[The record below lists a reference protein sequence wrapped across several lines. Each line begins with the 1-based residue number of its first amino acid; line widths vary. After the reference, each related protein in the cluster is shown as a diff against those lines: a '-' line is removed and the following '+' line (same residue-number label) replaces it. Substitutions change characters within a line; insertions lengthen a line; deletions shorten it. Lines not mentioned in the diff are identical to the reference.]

1 MAFLFDI
8 YIYRERDEYKLK
20 KKIIA
25 LSALAL
31 TQSVGT
37 VMLVQNSIVQ
47 TYAREKNKDVTSQE
61 FLDYIN
67 QLKEQNP
74 DFKFS
79 QGETKVFESEE
90 QALASLVEQKQAI
103 DTSIGNYKQAVKDR
117 ERAYEEAKASV
128 KAQNEQI
135 KQDNAQAEQDYQN
148 KLSAYNAK
156 KAQNEAWLN
165 ANPVITTLD
174 NGIELRG
181 KYDESKRNSIN
192 YFDDIAINVSE
203 ELLHANRYETTS
215 KPIKMSSNSTVEVV
229 SASSSLIDNTNG
241 YIGGMTLDQYPVKM
255 VKSWRIKAGTPAGKL
270 LNMNLRNIG
279 ETDSGKTISAHVK
292 FILDY
297 ATNDTPV
304 TNAEGSINVVKDGLL
319 HMYWMPKSDNSAD
332 KQGGHYEIQF
342 YDDETG
348 QPIKLANTILSIDLD
363 GETEKSTVSSESAK
377 GIIPTLPSDVGTANE
392 TGTKYPTI
400 ESNTGSSVTYK
411 GKTDFGIDDTKT
423 TPYGEGLTLFAGNTL
438 NVSFETNDSRWG
450 GYSVINIPKLGQ
462 VDLTLPE
469 EPTHPTPT
477 PLVDEPKLPPAIT
490 PPQVGDIVNTITYNR
505 VAIKQVNTRWID
517 ISGKELK
524 TPVTDTTTKSAG
536 DIDKYA
542 FVESR
547 TDDDGNVTHVFRQYT
562 TKWVDESGK
571 ELKDMVTDKD
581 TKEHGTI
588 QDYAYVNSETDT
600 NGNVTHIF
608 RQYTTKWVDEN
619 NKELKTPVTSDS
631 VKEHGDIP
639 NYTYVTTNTNE
650 KGNVT
655 HVFRQYTT
663 EWIDED
669 GNPLKDIVKG
679 ASSMPRGDEI
689 KDYKFVESKTDERG
703 NVKHIFKQFTTR
715 WVNTEL
721 EDLDDVVKT
730 SEFKD
735 AKTFENY
742 QFVET
747 REVGNTRTHIY
758 RRYNTFWVEE
768 KTNKEL
774 KREDKLVKEHGD
786 INSYTYVRTETKE
799 NGDLVHIFKK
809 AEQKKNDVPTGV
821 KSNVVLTGITL
832 ILSAFGI
839 TILNKKRREA

>member
-1 MAFLFDI
+1 MK
-8 YIYRERDEYKLK
+8 RNKLSK
-20 KKIIA
+20 SVL
-25 LSALAL
+25 LSTLVFGQCA
-31 TQSVGT
+31 GT
-37 VMLVQNSIVQ
+37 VVAMQNSIVSV
-47 TYAREKNKDVTSQE
+47 YAEQKNKEVTSQE

-74 DFKFS
+74 NFKFN

-90 QALASLVEQKQAI
+90 QALENLAAQKQAI
-103 DTSIGNYKQAVKDR
+103 NTAISNYKQAVE
-117 ERAYEEAKASV
+117 ERNTRYEQEKQSV
-128 KAQNEQI
+128 KQQNEQI
-135 KQDNAQAEQDYQN
+135 TQENTQKEQEYQA

-156 KAQNEAWLN
+156 KAEVEQWKL
-165 ANPVITTLD
+165 ANPIITQLD
-174 NGIELRG
+174 NGIKLRG
-181 KYDESKRNSIN
+181 NYDESKKNSIN
-192 YFDDIAINVSE
+192 YFDNIAIDASKEVLE
-203 ELLHANRYETTS
+203 TGGYETTS
-215 KPIKMSSNSTVEVV
+215 KSIKMSPNSTVEVV
-229 SASSSLIDNTNG
+229 NASSALIDNTNG
-241 YIGGMTLDQYPVKM
+241 YIGGMTLDNYPVKTI
-255 VKSWRIKAGTPAGKL
+255 KSWRIKAGTPAGEL

-279 ETDSGKTISAHVK
+279 ETDSGKIISAHVK
-292 FILDY
+292 FVLDY
-297 ATNDTPV
+297 ATSDTPQV
-304 TNAEGSINVVKDGLL
+304 SNAEGSINVVKDGLL
-319 HMYWMPKSDNSAD
+319 HMYWLPKSDNSAD

-342 YDDETG
+342 YDDDTG
-348 QPIKLANTILSIDLD
+348 RPIKLANMLLSIDLD

-400 ESNTGSSVTYK
+400 ESNTGTSVTYK

-423 TPYGEGLTLFAGNTL
+423 TPYGEGLTLFAGSTL

-450 GYSVINIPKLGQ
+450 GYSVINIPKLGRT
-462 VDLTLPE
+462 DLTLPE
-469 EPTHPTPT
+469 RPTQPTPT
-477 PLVDEPKLPPAIT
+477 PLVDEPKLPPVIT
-490 PPQVGDIVNTITYNR
+490 PPQVGDIANTITYNR
-505 VAIKQVNTRWID
+505 VAIRQVNTRWID
-517 ISGKELK
+517 INGKELK
-524 TPVTDTTTKSAG
+524 TPVTDTSTKPAG

-562 TKWVDESGK
+562 TKWVDDSGK

-581 TKEHGTI
+581 TKEHGNI

-608 RQYTTKWVDEN
+608 RQYTTKWVNED
-619 NKELKTPVTSDS
+619 NKELKTPVTTDS

-639 NYTYVTTNTNE
+639 NYAYVTTNTDE

-655 HVFRQYTT
+655 HIFRQYTT

-669 GNPLKDIVKG
+669 GKELKDIVKG
-679 ASSMPRGDEI
+679 ASPMPKGDDI
-689 KDYKFVESKTDERG
+689 KDYKFVESKTDEKG

-721 EDLDDVVKT
+721 EDLDNPIKT
-730 SEFKD
+730 SEFKN

-758 RRYNTFWVEE
+758 RKYNTYWVEE

-774 KREDKLVKEHGD
+774 KREDKLVKEPGD

-821 KSNVVLTGITL
+821 KSNVVLIGITL
-832 ILSAFGI
+832 ILSALGI
-839 TILNKKRREA
+839 TILNKKKREA

>member
-1 MAFLFDI
+1 M
-8 YIYRERDEYKLK
+8 R
-20 KKIIA
+20 KINKSIL

-31 TQSVGT
+31 TQGT
-37 VMLVQNSIVQ
+37 GAVMLVQNSIVQ
-47 TYAREKNKDVTSQE
+47 AYAEQKNKEVTSQE

-90 QALASLVEQKQAI
+90 QALANLTEQKQAI
-103 DTSIGNYKQAVKDR
+103 DTAISNYKQAVKDR
-117 ERAYEEAKASV
+117 ERAYEEAKANV

-135 KQDNAQAEQDYQN
+135 KQGNEQAEQEYQT
-148 KLSAYNAK
+148 KLNAYNAK

-215 KPIKMSSNSTVEVV
+215 KPIKMSPNSTVEVI

-241 YIGGMTLDQYPVKM
+241 YIGARTLDQYPVKM
-255 VKSWRIKAGTPAGKL
+255 VRSWRIKAGTPAGEL

-297 ATNDTPV
+297 ATNNAPV

-342 YDDETG
+342 YDDDTG
-348 QPIKLANTILSIDLD
+348 RPIKLANMLLSIDLD
-363 GETEKSTVSSESAK
+363 GETEKSTVSSENAK
-377 GIIPTLPSDVGTANE
+377 GVIPTLPSDVGTANE

-400 ESNTGSSVTYK
+400 ESNTGTSVTYK

-490 PPQVGDIVNTITYNR
+490 PPQVGDIANTITYNR
-505 VAIKQVNTRWID
+505 VAVKQVNTRWID

-524 TPVTDTTTKSAG
+524 EPVTDITTKPAG

-547 TDDDGNVTHVFRQYT
+547 TDDDGNVTHIFRQYT
-562 TKWVDESGK
+562 TKWVDDSGK

-581 TKEHGTI
+581 TKEHGAI

-608 RQYTTKWVDEN
+608 RQYTTKWVDED
-619 NKELKTPVTSDS
+619 NKELKTPVTTDS

-639 NYTYVTTNTNE
+639 EYAYVTTNTDE
-650 KGNVT
+650 RGNVT
-655 HVFRQYTT
+655 HVFKQYTT
-663 EWIDED
+663 EWIDEE
-669 GNPLKDIVKG
+669 GNSLKDIVKG
-679 ASSMPRGDEI
+679 VSTMPRGDEI
-689 KDYKFVESKTDERG
+689 KDYKFVESKTDEKG
-703 NVKHIFKQFTTR
+703 NVKHIFKQFITK

-721 EDLDDVVKT
+721 EDLDNPIKT

-758 RRYNTFWVEE
+758 RKYNTFWVEE
-768 KTNKEL
+768 NTNKEL
-774 KREDKLVKEHGD
+774 KREDKLVKEPGD
-786 INSYTYVRTETKE
+786 INSYIYVRTETKE
-799 NGDLVHIFKK
+799 NGDLVHIYKK
-809 AEQKKNDVPTGV
+809 VEQKKNDVPTGV
-821 KSNVVLTGITL
+821 KSNIVLTGITL
-832 ILSAFGI
+832 ILSVFGI

>member
-1 MAFLFDI
+1 MGKN
-8 YIYRERDEYKLK
+8 KLSK
-20 KKIIA
+20 SILLGTLVFGQCA
-25 LSALAL
+25 
-31 TQSVGT
+31 GT
-37 VMLVQNSIVQ
+37 VVAMQNSVVQ
-47 TYAREKNKDVTSQE
+47 VYAEQKNKEVTSQE

-74 DFKFS
+74 NFKFN

-90 QALASLVEQKQAI
+90 QALANLAEQKQAI
-103 DTSIGNYKQAVKDR
+103 NTAISNYKQAVE
-117 ERAYEEAKASV
+117 ERNTKYEQDKRDVAER
-128 KAQNEQI
+128 NELI
-135 KQDNAQAEQDYQN
+135 KQENLQAEQEYRA
-148 KLSAYNAK
+148 KLNAYNAK
-156 KAQNEAWLN
+156 KAEVEQWKL
-165 ANPVITTLD
+165 ANPVITQLD
-174 NGIELRG
+174 NGIKLRG
-181 KYDESKRNSIN
+181 NYDESKKNSIN
-192 YFDDIAINVSE
+192 YFDNIAIDASKEVLENGG
-203 ELLHANRYETTS
+203 YETTS
-215 KPIKMSSNSTVEVV
+215 KSIKMSPNSTVEVV
-229 SASSSLIDNTNG
+229 NASSALIDNTNG
-241 YIGGMTLDQYPVKM
+241 YIGGMTLDNYPVKTI
-255 VKSWRIKAGTPAGKL
+255 KSWRIKAGTPAGEL

-297 ATNDTPV
+297 ATSDTPQV
-304 TNAEGSINVVKDGLL
+304 SNAEGSINVVKDGLL
-319 HMYWMPKSDNSAD
+319 HMYWLPKSDNSAD

-342 YDDETG
+342 YDDATG

-400 ESNTGSSVTYK
+400 ESNTGTSVTYK

-450 GYSVINIPKLGQ
+450 GYSVINIPKLGRA
-462 VDLTLPE
+462 DLTLPE

-477 PLVDEPKLPPAIT
+477 PLVDEPKLPPAVT
-490 PPQVGDIVNTITYNR
+490 PPQVGEIANTITYNR
-505 VAIKQVNTRWID
+505 VAVRQVNTRWID
-517 ISGKELK
+517 IYGKELK
-524 TPVTDTTTKSAG
+524 TPVTDTTTKPAG
-536 DIDKYA
+536 DIDKYS

-608 RQYTTKWVDEN
+608 RQYTTKWVDED
-619 NKELKTPVTSDS
+619 NKELKTPVTTDS
-631 VKEHGDIP
+631 IKEHGDIP
-639 NYTYVTTNTNE
+639 EYAYVTTNTDE

-655 HVFRQYTT
+655 HIFRQYTT
-663 EWIDED
+663 EWVDED
-669 GNPLKDIVKG
+669 GKELKDIVKG
-679 ASSMPRGDEI
+679 ASPMPRGDEI
-689 KDYKFVESKTDERG
+689 KDYKFVESKTDEKG
-703 NVKHIFKQFTTR
+703 NVKHIFKQFITR

-735 AKTFENY
+735 VKTFENY

-774 KREDKLVKEHGD
+774 KKENKLVKEPGD
-786 INSYTYVRTETKE
+786 ITSYVYVRTETKE
-799 NGDLVHIFKK
+799 NGDLVHIYKK
-809 AEQKKNDVPTGV
+809 VEPKKNDVPTGV
-821 KSNVVLTGITL
+821 HSNTL
-832 ILSAFGI
+832 ISLIATGLSALGI
-839 TILNKKRREA
+839 TILNKKKREA

>member
-1 MAFLFDI
+1 M
-8 YIYRERDEYKLK
+8 K

-37 VMLVQNSIVQ
+37 VVLFQNSIVQ
-47 TYAREKNKDVTSQE
+47 TYAEEKNKDVTSQE

-74 DFKFS
+74 DFKFN

-90 QALASLVEQKQAI
+90 QALASLAEQKQAI
-103 DTSIGNYKQAVKDR
+103 DTAISNYKQAVKDR
-117 ERAYEEAKASV
+117 ERAYEEAKANV

-135 KQDNAQAEQDYQN
+135 KQDNAQAEQEYQN
-148 KLSAYNAK
+148 KLNAYNAK

-181 KYDESKRNSIN
+181 KYNESKRNSIH

-203 ELLHANRYETTS
+203 ELLHTNRYETTS

-241 YIGGMTLDQYPVKM
+241 YIGVATLDQYPVKM
-255 VKSWRIKAGTPAGKL
+255 VKSWRIKAGTPAGEL

-292 FILDY
+292 FVLDY
-297 ATNDTPV
+297 ATNDSPV
-304 TNAEGSINVVKDGLL
+304 ANAEGSINVVKDGLL

-342 YDDETG
+342 YDDDTG
-348 QPIKLANTILSIDLD
+348 RPIKLANMLLSIDLD

-377 GIIPTLPSDVGTANE
+377 GVIPTLPSDVGTVNE
-392 TGTKYPTI
+392 TGVKYPTI

-477 PLVDEPKLPPAIT
+477 PLVGEPKLPPAIT

-524 TPVTDTTTKSAG
+524 TPVTDTTTKPAG

-608 RQYTTKWVDEN
+608 RQYTTKWVDED
-619 NKELKTPVTSDS
+619 NKELKTPVTTDT

-639 NYTYVTTNTNE
+639 NYAYVTTNTDE

-655 HVFRQYTT
+655 HIFRQYTT

-669 GNPLKDIVKG
+669 GKELKDIVKG
-679 ASSMPRGDEI
+679 ASPMPKGDDI
-689 KDYKFVESKTDERG
+689 KDYKFVESKTDEKG

-730 SEFKD
+730 NEFKD

-768 KTNKEL
+768 NTNKEL
-774 KREDKLVKEHGD
+774 KKENKLVKEPGD
-786 INSYTYVRTETKE
+786 INSYIYVRTETKE
-799 NGDLVHIFKK
+799 NGDLVHIYKK
-809 AEQKKNDVPTGV
+809 VEPKKNDVPTGV
-821 KSNVVLTGITL
+821 HSNTL
-832 ILSAFGI
+832 ISLVTTSLSALGI
-839 TILNKKRREA
+839 TILNKKKREV

>member
-1 MAFLFDI
+1 M
-8 YIYRERDEYKLK
+8 K

-37 VMLVQNSIVQ
+37 VMLVENSIVQ
-47 TYAREKNKDVTSQE
+47 TYAEQKNKDVTSQG

-90 QALASLVEQKQAI
+90 QALASLAEQKRAI
-103 DTSIGNYKQAVKDR
+103 DTAINNYKQAVADR
-117 ERAYEEAKASV
+117 ERTYEEAKANV

-135 KQDNAQAEQDYQN
+135 KQDNAQAEQEYQN

-181 KYDESKRNSIN
+181 KYDESKRNSIH

-241 YIGGMTLDQYPVKM
+241 YIGASTLDQYPVKM
-255 VKSWRIKAGTPAGKL
+255 VKSWRIKAGTPAGEL

-297 ATNDTPV
+297 ATNDAPV
-304 TNAEGSINVVKDGLL
+304 ANAEGSINVVKDGLL

-342 YDDETG
+342 YDDDTG
-348 QPIKLANTILSIDLD
+348 RPIKLANSILSIDLD
-363 GETEKSTVSSESAK
+363 GETEKSIVSSESAS
-377 GIIPTLPSDVGTANE
+377 GVIPTLPSDVGTANE
-392 TGTKYPTI
+392 TGEKYPTI

-423 TPYGEGLTLFAGNTL
+423 TPYGEGLTLFAGSRLT
-438 NVSFETNDSRWG
+438 VSFETNDSRWG

-477 PLVDEPKLPPAIT
+477 PLVDEPKLPPTVT
-490 PPQVGDIVNTITYNR
+490 PPQVGDIANTITYNR
-505 VAIKQVNTRWID
+505 VAVKQVNTRWAD

-524 TPVTDTTTKSAG
+524 TPVTDTTTKPAG

-588 QDYAYVNSETDT
+588 QDYAYVNSETDN

-608 RQYTTKWVDEN
+608 RQYTTKWVDED
-619 NKELKTPVTSDS
+619 NKELKTPVTTDS

-639 NYTYVTTNTNE
+639 NYAYVTTNTDEN
-650 KGNVT
+650 GNVT
-655 HVFRQYTT
+655 HIFRQYTT

-679 ASSMPRGDEI
+679 ASPMPKGDDI
-689 KDYKFVESKTDERG
+689 KDYKFIESKTDEKG

-774 KREDKLVKEHGD
+774 KKENKLVKEPGD
-786 INSYTYVRTETKE
+786 IASYIYVRTETKE
-799 NGDLVHIFKK
+799 NGDLVHIYKK
-809 AEQKKNDVPTGV
+809 VEQKKNDVPTGV
-821 KSNVVLTGITL
+821 NNNTIISLIATG
-832 ILSAFGI
+832 LSALGI
-839 TILNKKRREA
+839 TILNKKKREA

>member
-1 MAFLFDI
+1 MK
-8 YIYRERDEYKLK
+8 R
-20 KKIIA
+20 KINKPIL

-31 TQSVGT
+31 TQGVGT
-37 VMLVQNSIVQ
+37 VMVMQNSIVQ
-47 TYAREKNKDVTSQE
+47 VYAEQKNKEVTSQE

-90 QALASLVEQKQAI
+90 QALANLAEQKQAI
-103 DTSIGNYKQAVKDR
+103 NTAIANYKQAVADR
-117 ERAYEEAKASV
+117 ERAYEEAKANV

-135 KQDNAQAEQDYQN
+135 KQGNEQAEQEYQN
-148 KLSAYNAK
+148 QLNAYNAK
-156 KAQNEAWLN
+156 KAEIAQWAQN
-165 ANPVITTLD
+165 NPVITQLD

-181 KYDESKRNSIN
+181 RYDESKKNSIH
-192 YFDDIAINVSE
+192 YFDNIAINASPE
-203 ELLHANRYETTS
+203 ILSFGRYDTTS
-215 KPIKMSSNSTVEVV
+215 KPIKMSPNSTVEVV
-229 SASSSLIDNTNG
+229 SASNSLIDNTNG
-241 YIGGMTLDQYPVKM
+241 YIGARTLDQYPVKM
-255 VKSWRIKAGTPAGKL
+255 VKSWRIKAGTPAGEL

-292 FILDY
+292 FVLDY
-297 ATNDTPV
+297 ATNDAPV
-304 TNAEGSINVVKDGLL
+304 ANAEGSINVVKDGLL
-319 HMYWMPKSDNSAD
+319 HMYWMPKSDNSTD

-342 YDDETG
+342 YDDDTG
-348 QPIKLANTILSIDLD
+348 RPIKLANMLLSIDLD
-363 GETEKSTVSSESAK
+363 GATEKSTVSSENAK
-377 GIIPTLPSDVGTANE
+377 GVIPTLPSDVGTANE

-450 GYSVINIPKLGQ
+450 GYSVINIPKLGRA
-462 VDLTLPE
+462 DLTLPE

-477 PLVDEPKLPPAIT
+477 PLVDEPKLPPVVT
-490 PPQVGDIVNTITYNR
+490 PPQVGDIANTITYNR
-505 VAIKQVNTRWID
+505 VAVKQVNTRWID
-517 ISGKELK
+517 TSGKELK
-524 TPVTDTTTKSAG
+524 TPVTDTSTKPAG

-562 TKWVDESGK
+562 T
-571 ELKDMVTDKD
+571 
-581 TKEHGTI
+581 
-588 QDYAYVNSETDT
+588 
-600 NGNVTHIF
+600 
-608 RQYTTKWVDEN
+608 
-619 NKELKTPVTSDS
+619 
-631 VKEHGDIP
+631 
-639 NYTYVTTNTNE
+639 
-650 KGNVT
+650 
-655 HVFRQYTT
+655 

-669 GNPLKDIVKG
+669 GKELKDIIKG
-679 ASSMPRGDEI
+679 ASPMPKGDEI
-689 KDYKFVESKTDERG
+689 KDYKFVESKTDEKG
-703 NVKHIFKQFTTR
+703 NVKHIFKQFITR

-721 EDLDDVVKT
+721 EDLDDAVKT

-774 KREDKLVKEHGD
+774 KKENKLVKEPGD
-786 INSYTYVRTETKE
+786 ITSYVYVRTETKE
-799 NGDLVHIFKK
+799 NGDLVHIYKK
-809 AEQKKNDVPTGV
+809 VEQKKNDVPTGV
-821 KSNVVLTGITL
+821 HSNTLISLIATGLSAVGITV
-832 ILSAFGI
+832 
-839 TILNKKRREA
+839 LNKKKREA

>member
-1 MAFLFDI
+1 M
-8 YIYRERDEYKLK
+8 YKTDK
-20 KKIIA
+20 KYKPI
-25 LSALAL
+25 LLNALAL
-31 TQSVGT
+31 TQGVGT
-37 VMLVQNSIVQ
+37 VMVMQNSIVQ
-47 TYAREKNKDVTSQE
+47 VYAEQKNKEVTSQE
-61 FLDYIN
+61 FLDYIKD
-67 QLKEQNP
+67 LKQKYPN
-74 DFKFS
+74 FKFN
-79 QGETKVFESEE
+79 QGETKVFDSEE
-90 QALASLVEQKQAI
+90 HAIANLAEQKQAI
-103 DTSIGNYKQAVKDR
+103 NTAIANYKQAVADR
-117 ERAYEEAKASV
+117 ERTYEEAKANV

-135 KQDNAQAEQDYQN
+135 KQGNEQTEQEYQN
-148 KLSAYNAK
+148 QLNAYNAK
-156 KAQNEAWLN
+156 KAEIAQWAQN
-165 ANPVITTLD
+165 NPVITQLD

-181 KYDESKRNSIN
+181 RYDESKRNSIH
-192 YFDDIAINVSE
+192 YFDDIAINASRE
-203 ELLHANRYETTS
+203 ILDAGRYDTTS
-215 KPIKMSSNSTVEVV
+215 KPIKMSPNSTVEVV
-229 SASSSLIDNTNG
+229 NASSSLIDNTNG
-241 YIGGMTLDQYPVKM
+241 YIGARTLDQYPVKM
-255 VKSWRIKAGTPAGKL
+255 VKSWRIKAGTPAGEL

-292 FILDY
+292 FVLDY
-297 ATNDTPV
+297 ATNDSPV

-319 HMYWMPKSDNSAD
+319 HMYWMPKSDNRAD

-342 YDDETG
+342 YDDDTG
-348 QPIKLANTILSIDLD
+348 RPIKLANMLLSIDLD
-363 GETEKSTVSSESAK
+363 GETEKSTVSSENAK
-377 GIIPTLPSDVGTANE
+377 GVIPTLPSDVGTANE

-450 GYSVINIPKLGQ
+450 GYSVINIPKLGRA
-462 VDLTLPE
+462 DLTLPE

-477 PLVDEPKLPPAIT
+477 PLVDEPEVPPVVT
-490 PPQVGDIVNTITYNR
+490 PPQVGDIANTITYNR
-505 VAIKQVNTRWID
+505 VAVKQVNTRWID
-517 ISGKELK
+517 I
-524 TPVTDTTTKSAG
+524 
-536 DIDKYA
+536 
-542 FVESR
+542 
-547 TDDDGNVTHVFRQYT
+547 
-562 TKWVDESGK
+562 SGK

-608 RQYTTKWVDEN
+608 RQYTTKWVDED
-619 NKELKTPVTSDS
+619 NKELKTPVTTDS

-639 NYTYVTTNTNE
+639 EYAYVTTNTDE

-655 HVFRQYTT
+655 HIFRQYTT
-663 EWIDED
+663 EWVDED
-669 GNPLKDIVKG
+669 GKELKDIVKG
-679 ASSMPRGDEI
+679 ASPMPRGDEI
-689 KDYKFVESKTDERG
+689 KDYKFVESKTDEKG
-703 NVKHIFKQFTTR
+703 NVKHIFKQFITK

-721 EDLDDVVKT
+721 EDLDDAVKT

-774 KREDKLVKEHGD
+774 KKENKLVKEPGD
-786 INSYTYVRTETKE
+786 IASYVYVRTETKE

>member
-1 MAFLFDI
+1 M
-8 YIYRERDEYKLK
+8 R
-20 KKIIA
+20 KINKSIL

-47 TYAREKNKDVTSQE
+47 TYAEQKNKDVTSQE

-90 QALASLVEQKQAI
+90 QALASLAEQKQAI
-103 DTSIGNYKQAVKDR
+103 DTAIANYKQAVKDR
-117 ERAYEEAKASV
+117 ERAYEEAKANV

-135 KQDNAQAEQDYQN
+135 KQGNEQAEQEYQT

-156 KAQNEAWLN
+156 KAQNEAWLS

-215 KPIKMSSNSTVEVV
+215 KPIKMSANSTVEVIN
-229 SASSSLIDNTNG
+229 ASSSLIDNTNG
-241 YIGGMTLDQYPVKM
+241 YIGGMTLDNYPIKTI
-255 VKSWRIKAGTPAGKL
+255 KSWRIKAGTPAGEL

-279 ETDSGKTISAHVK
+279 ETDSGKVISAHVK
-292 FILDY
+292 FVLDY

-304 TNAEGSINVVKDGLL
+304 ANAEGSINVVKDGLL

-423 TPYGEGLTLFAGNTL
+423 TPYGEGLTLFAGSRLT
-438 NVSFETNDSRWG
+438 VSFETNDSRWG

-477 PLVDEPKLPPAIT
+477 PLVDEPKLPPAVT
-490 PPQVGDIVNTITYNR
+490 PPQVGDIANTITYNR
-505 VAIKQVNTRWID
+505 VAVKQVNTRWID

-524 TPVTDTTTKSAG
+524 EPVTDTTTKSAG

-562 TKWVDESGK
+562 T
-571 ELKDMVTDKD
+571 
-581 TKEHGTI
+581 
-588 QDYAYVNSETDT
+588 
-600 NGNVTHIF
+600 
-608 RQYTTKWVDEN
+608 
-619 NKELKTPVTSDS
+619 
-631 VKEHGDIP
+631 
-639 NYTYVTTNTNE
+639 
-650 KGNVT
+650 
-655 HVFRQYTT
+655 

-669 GNPLKDIVKG
+669 GKELKDIVKG
-679 ASSMPRGDEI
+679 ASPIPRGDEI
-689 KDYKFVESKTDERG
+689 EDYKFVESKTDERG
-703 NVKHIFKQFTTR
+703 NVKHIFKQFITK

-730 SEFKD
+730 NEFKD

-774 KREDKLVKEHGD
+774 KKENKLVKEPGD
-786 INSYTYVRTETKE
+786 IASYIYVRTETKE
-799 NGDLVHIFKK
+799 NGDLVHIYKK
-809 AEQKKNDVPTGV
+809 VEPKKSDVPTGV
-821 KSNVVLTGITL
+821 HSNTL
-832 ILSAFGI
+832 ISLVTTSLSALGI
-839 TILNKKRREA
+839 TILNKKKREA

>member
-1 MAFLFDI
+1 MM
-8 YIYRERDEYKLK
+8 
-20 KKIIA
+20 KINKPIL

-37 VMLVQNSIVQ
+37 VALIQNSIVQ
-47 TYAREKNKDVTSQE
+47 TYAEEKNKDVTSQE

-74 DFKFS
+74 NFKFN
-79 QGETKVFESEE
+79 QGETRVFGSEE
-90 QALASLVEQKQAI
+90 QAFANLVAQKQAI
-103 DTSIGNYKQAVKDR
+103 NTAISNYKQAVE
-117 ERAYEEAKASV
+117 ERNTRYEQEKQSV
-128 KAQNEQI
+128 KQQNEQI
-135 KQDNAQAEQDYQN
+135 TQENNQKEQEYQA

-156 KAQNEAWLN
+156 KAEVEQWKL
-165 ANPVITTLD
+165 ANPIITELD
-174 NGIELRG
+174 NGIKLRG
-181 KYDESKRNSIN
+181 NYDESKKNSIN
-192 YFDDIAINVSE
+192 YFDDIAIDASPE
-203 ELLHANRYETTS
+203 ILSFGGYDTTS
-215 KPIKMSSNSTVEVV
+215 KPIKMSPNSTVEVIN
-229 SASSSLIDNTNG
+229 ASSALIDNTNG
-241 YIGGMTLDQYPVKM
+241 YIGARTLDQYPVKM
-255 VKSWRIKAGTPAGKL
+255 VRSWRIKAGTPAGEL

-297 ATNDTPV
+297 ATNDAPV

-342 YDDETG
+342 YDDDTG
-348 QPIKLANTILSIDLD
+348 RPIKLANMLLSIDLD
-363 GETEKSTVSSESAK
+363 GETEKSTVSSENAK
-377 GIIPTLPSDVGTANE
+377 GVIPTLPSDVGTANE

-411 GKTDFGIDDTKT
+411 GKTGFGVDDTKT
-423 TPYGEGLTLFAGNTL
+423 TPYGEGLTLFAGRRLT
-438 NVSFETNDSRWG
+438 VSFETNDSRWG
-450 GYSVINIPKLGQ
+450 GYSVINIPKLGRA
-462 VDLTLPE
+462 DLTLPE
-469 EPTHPTPT
+469 ELTHPTPT
-477 PLVDEPKLPPAIT
+477 PLVDEPKVPPVVT
-490 PPQVGDIVNTITYNR
+490 PPQVGDIANTITYNR
-505 VAIKQVNTRWID
+505 VAIRQVNTRWID
-517 ISGKELK
+517 INGKELK
-524 TPVTDTTTKSAG
+524 TPVTDTSTKPAG

-562 TKWVDESGK
+562 TKWVDDSGK

-581 TKEHGTI
+581 TKEHGNI
-588 QDYAYVNSETDT
+588 PDYAYMNSETDT

-608 RQYTTKWVDEN
+608 RQYTTKWVDED
-619 NKELKTPVTSDS
+619 NKELKTPVTTDS

-639 NYTYVTTNTNE
+639 EYAYVTTNTDE

-669 GNPLKDIVKG
+669 GKELKDIVKG
-679 ASSMPRGDEI
+679 ASPMPKGDDI
-689 KDYKFVESKTDERG
+689 KDYKFVESKTDEKG

-774 KREDKLVKEHGD
+774 KKENKLVKEPGD
-786 INSYTYVRTETKE
+786 ITSYVYVRTETKE
-799 NGDLVHIFKK
+799 NGDLVHIYKK
-809 AEQKKNDVPTGV
+809 VEQKKNDVPTGV
-821 KSNVVLTGITL
+821 KSNILLTGITL
-832 ILSAFGI
+832 ILSALGI
-839 TILNKKRREA
+839 AVLNKKKREA

>member
-1 MAFLFDI
+1 MKRRINKPIL
-8 YIYRERDEYKLK
+8 
-20 KKIIA
+20 

-37 VMLVQNSIVQ
+37 VIVMQNSIVQ
-47 TYAREKNKDVTSQE
+47 TYAEQKNKDVTSQE

-74 DFKFS
+74 DFKFN

-90 QALASLVEQKQAI
+90 QALANLAEQKQAI
-103 DTSIGNYKQAVKDR
+103 NTAIANYKQAVADR
-117 ERAYEEAKASV
+117 ERAYEEAKANV

-135 KQDNAQAEQDYQN
+135 KQGNEQAEQEYQN
-148 KLSAYNAK
+148 QLNAYNAK
-156 KAQNEAWLN
+156 KAEIAQWAQ
-165 ANPVITTLD
+165 ANPVITELD
-174 NGIELRG
+174 NGIKLRG
-181 KYDESKRNSIN
+181 RYDESKKNSIH
-192 YFDDIAINVSE
+192 YFDDIAIDASPE
-203 ELLHANRYETTS
+203 ILSSGGYDTTS
-215 KPIKMSSNSTVEVV
+215 KPIKMSPNSTVEVV
-229 SASSSLIDNTNG
+229 NASSSLIDNTNG
-241 YIGGMTLDQYPVKM
+241 YIGARTLDQYPVKM
-255 VKSWRIKAGTPAGKL
+255 VKSWRIKAGTPAGEL

-292 FILDY
+292 FVLDY
-297 ATNDTPV
+297 ATNDAPV

-319 HMYWMPKSDNSAD
+319 HMYWMPKSDNSTD
-332 KQGGHYEIQF
+332 KQGGHYEIEF
-342 YDDETG
+342 YDDGTG
-348 QPIKLANTILSIDLD
+348 RPIKLANMLLSIDLD
-363 GETEKSTVSSESAK
+363 GETEKSTVSSENAK
-377 GIIPTLPSDVGTANE
+377 GVIPTLPSDVGTANE

-411 GKTDFGIDDTKT
+411 GKTDFGVDDTKT
-423 TPYGEGLTLFAGNTL
+423 TPYGEGLTLFAGRRLT
-438 NVSFETNDSRWG
+438 VSFETNDSRWG
-450 GYSVINIPKLGQ
+450 GYSVINIPKLGRA
-462 VDLTLPE
+462 DLTLPE

-477 PLVDEPKLPPAIT
+477 PLVDEPKLPPVVT
-490 PPQVGDIVNTITYNR
+490 PPQVGDIANTITYNR
-505 VAIKQVNTRWID
+505 VAIRQVNTRWID

-524 TPVTDTTTKSAG
+524 TPVTDTTTKPAG

-562 TKWVDESGK
+562 T
-571 ELKDMVTDKD
+571 
-581 TKEHGTI
+581 
-588 QDYAYVNSETDT
+588 
-600 NGNVTHIF
+600 
-608 RQYTTKWVDEN
+608 
-619 NKELKTPVTSDS
+619 
-631 VKEHGDIP
+631 
-639 NYTYVTTNTNE
+639 
-650 KGNVT
+650 
-655 HVFRQYTT
+655 

-669 GNPLKDIVKG
+669 GKELKDIVKG
-679 ASSMPRGDEI
+679 ASPMPRGDEI
-689 KDYKFVESKTDERG
+689 KDYKFVESKTDEKG
-703 NVKHIFKQFTTR
+703 NIKHIFKQFITR

-747 REVGNTRTHIY
+747 KEVGNTRTHIY

-774 KREDKLVKEHGD
+774 KKENKLVKEPGD
-786 INSYTYVRTETKE
+786 ITSYVYVRTETKE

>member
-1 MAFLFDI
+1 MK
-8 YIYRERDEYKLK
+8 R
-20 KKIIA
+20 KINKPIL

-37 VMLVQNSIVQ
+37 VMLVQNSIVH
-47 TYAREKNKDVTSQE
+47 TYAEEKNKDVTSQE

-74 DFKFS
+74 DFKFN
-79 QGETKVFESEE
+79 QGETRVFESEE
-90 QALASLVEQKQAI
+90 QTLANLAEQKRLI
-103 DTSIGNYKQAVKDR
+103 DTAISNYKQAVKDR
-117 ERAYEEAKASV
+117 EHTYEEAKANV
-128 KAQNEQI
+128 KAQNEQT
-135 KQDNAQAEQDYQN
+135 KQSNAQAEQEYQN

-165 ANPVITTLD
+165 ANPIITTLD

-241 YIGGMTLDQYPVKM
+241 YIGGMTLDNYPVKTI
-255 VKSWRIKAGTPAGKL
+255 KSWRIKAGTPAGEL

-292 FILDY
+292 FVLDY
-297 ATNDTPV
+297 ATNDSPV
-304 TNAEGSINVVKDGLL
+304 ANAEGSINVVKDGLL

-342 YDDETG
+342 YDDATG

-363 GETEKSTVSSESAK
+363 GETEKSTVSADNAK
-377 GIIPTLPSDVGTANE
+377 GVIPTLPSDVGTANE

-400 ESNTGSSVTYK
+400 ESNTGTSVTYK
-411 GKTDFGIDDTKT
+411 GKTDFGIDDTNT
-423 TPYGEGLTLFAGNTL
+423 TPYGEGLTLFAGSTL

-450 GYSVINIPKLGQ
+450 GYSVINIPKLGRT
-462 VDLTLPE
+462 DLTLPE
-469 EPTHPTPT
+469 RPTQPTPT
-477 PLVDEPKLPPAIT
+477 PLVDEPELPPVIN
-490 PPQVGDIVNTITYNR
+490 PPQVGDIANTITYNR

-517 ISGKELK
+517 INGKELK
-524 TPVTDTTTKSAG
+524 DSVTDTTTKPAG
-536 DIDKYA
+536 DIDKYS

-562 TKWVDESGK
+562 TKWVDDSGK

-608 RQYTTKWVDEN
+608 RQYTTKWVDED
-619 NKELKTPVTSDS
+619 NKELKTPVTTDS

-639 NYTYVTTNTNE
+639 NYAYVTTNTDE

-655 HVFRQYTT
+655 HIFRQYTT
-663 EWIDED
+663 EWVNED
-669 GNPLKDIVKG
+669 GKELKDIVKG
-679 ASSMPRGDEI
+679 ASPMPRGDEI
-689 KDYKFVESKTDERG
+689 KDYKFVESKTDEKG
-703 NVKHIFKQFTTR
+703 NVKHIFKQFITR

-747 REVGNTRTHIY
+747 KEVGNTRTHIY

-774 KREDKLVKEHGD
+774 KKENKLVKEPGD
-786 INSYTYVRTETKE
+786 IASYVYVRTETKE

-821 KSNVVLTGITL
+821 KSNIVLTGVTL
-832 ILSAFGI
+832 ILSVFGI
-839 TILNKKRREA
+839 TILNKKKREA

>member
-1 MAFLFDI
+1 MK
-8 YIYRERDEYKLK
+8 R
-20 KKIIA
+20 KINKPIL

-31 TQSVGT
+31 TQGVGT
-37 VMLVQNSIVQ
+37 VMVMQNSIVQ
-47 TYAREKNKDVTSQE
+47 VYAEQKNKEVTSQE

-90 QALASLVEQKQAI
+90 QALANLAEQKQAI
-103 DTSIGNYKQAVKDR
+103 NTAIANYKQAVADR
-117 ERAYEEAKASV
+117 ERAYEEAKANV

-135 KQDNAQAEQDYQN
+135 KQGNEQAEQEYQN
-148 KLSAYNAK
+148 KLNAYNAK
-156 KAQNEAWLN
+156 KAEIAQWAQN
-165 ANPVITTLD
+165 NPVIMQLD

-181 KYDESKRNSIN
+181 RYDESKRNSIH
-192 YFDDIAINVSE
+192 YFDDIAINASRE
-203 ELLHANRYETTS
+203 ILDAGGYDTTS
-215 KPIKMSSNSTVEVV
+215 QPIKMSPNSTVEICVGT
-229 SASSSLIDNTNG
+229 SSSLIDNTNG
-241 YIGGMTLDQYPVKM
+241 YIGAYTLDQYPVKM
-255 VKSWRIKAGTPAGKL
+255 VRSWRIKAGTPAGEL

-279 ETDSGKTISAHVK
+279 TTDSGKTISAHVK

-297 ATNDTPV
+297 ATNDAPV

-342 YDDETG
+342 YDDDTG
-348 QPIKLANTILSIDLD
+348 RPIKLANVLLSIDLD
-363 GETEKSTVSSESAK
+363 GETEKSTVSSENAK
-377 GIIPTLPSDVGTANE
+377 GVIPTLPSDVGTANE

-400 ESNTGSSVTYK
+400 ESNTGTSVTYK

-450 GYSVINIPKLGQ
+450 GYSVINIPKLGRA
-462 VDLTLPE
+462 DLTLPE

-477 PLVDEPKLPPAIT
+477 QLVNEPKLPPVVT
-490 PPQVGDIVNTITYNR
+490 PPQVGDIANTITYNR
-505 VAIKQVNTRWID
+505 VAVRQVNTRWID

-524 TPVTDTTTKSAG
+524 TPVTDTTTKPAG

-562 TKWVDESGK
+562 TKWVDDSGK

-588 QDYAYVNSETDT
+588 QDYAYVNSETDN

-608 RQYTTKWVDEN
+608 RQYTTKWVDED
-619 NKELKTPVTSDS
+619 NKELKTPVTTDS

-639 NYTYVTTNTNE
+639 EYAYVTTNTDE

-655 HVFRQYTT
+655 HIFRQYTT

-669 GNPLKDIVKG
+669 GKELKDIVKG
-679 ASSMPRGDEI
+679 ASPMPRGDEI
-689 KDYKFVESKTDERG
+689 KDYKFVESKTDEKG
-703 NVKHIFKQFTTR
+703 NVKHIFKQFITR

-721 EDLDDVVKT
+721 EDLDDAVKT

-774 KREDKLVKEHGD
+774 KKENKLVKEPGD
-786 INSYTYVRTETKE
+786 ITSYVYVRTETKE
-799 NGDLVHIFKK
+799 NGDLVHIYKK
-809 AEQKKNDVPTGV
+809 VEQKKNDVPTGV
-821 KSNVVLTGITL
+821 HSNTL
-832 ILSAFGI
+832 ISLIAAGLSALGI
-839 TILNKKRREA
+839 TILNKKKREV

>member
-1 MAFLFDI
+1 MK
-8 YIYRERDEYKLK
+8 R
-20 KKIIA
+20 KINKPIL

-47 TYAREKNKDVTSQE
+47 TYAKEKNKDVTSQE

-90 QALASLVEQKQAI
+90 QALASLAEQKRAI
-103 DTSIGNYKQAVKDR
+103 DTAINNYKQAVADR
-117 ERAYEEAKASV
+117 ERAYEEAKANV

-135 KQDNAQAEQDYQN
+135 KQDNAQAEQEYQN
-148 KLSAYNAK
+148 KLNAYNAK

-174 NGIELRG
+174 NGIELCG

-215 KPIKMSSNSTVEVV
+215 KPIKMSPNSTVEVV

-241 YIGGMTLDQYPVKM
+241 YIGGMTLDNYPVKTI
-255 VKSWRIKAGTPAGKL
+255 KSWRIKAGTPAGEL

-297 ATNDTPV
+297 ATNDAPV

-342 YDDETG
+342 YDDDTG
-348 QPIKLANTILSIDLD
+348 RPIKLANVLLSIDLD

-400 ESNTGSSVTYK
+400 ESNTGTSVTYK

-423 TPYGEGLTLFAGNTL
+423 TPYGEGFTLFAGNTL

-450 GYSVINIPKLGQ
+450 GYSVINIPKLGK

-469 EPTHPTPT
+469 EPVVPTPT
-477 PLVDEPKLPPAIT
+477 PLVDEPKLPPVVT
-490 PPQVGDIVNTITYNR
+490 PPQVGDIANTITYNR
-505 VAIKQVNTRWID
+505 VAIRQVNTRWID

-524 TPVTDTTTKSAG
+524 TPVTDTSTKPAG
-536 DIDKYA
+536 DIEHYS

-547 TDDDGNVTHVFRQYT
+547 TDDDGNVTHIFKQYT
-562 TKWVDESGK
+562 TKWVDDSGK

-619 NKELKTPVTSDS
+619 NKELKTSVTGDV

-639 NYTYVTTNTNE
+639 NYAYVTTNTDE

-669 GNPLKDIVKG
+669 GNQLKDIVKS
-679 ASSMPRGDEI
+679 ASPMPRGDEI
-689 KDYKFVESKTDERG
+689 KDYKFVESKTDEKG
-703 NVKHIFKQFTTR
+703 NVKHIFKQFITK

-721 EDLDDVVKT
+721 EDLDDAVKT

-758 RRYNTFWVEE
+758 RKYNTYWVEE

>member
-1 MAFLFDI
+1 M
-8 YIYRERDEYKLK
+8 K

-47 TYAREKNKDVTSQE
+47 TYAKEKNKDVTSQE

-74 DFKFS
+74 NFKFS

-90 QALASLVEQKQAI
+90 QALASLTEQKQAI
-103 DTSIGNYKQAVKDR
+103 DTAISNYKQAVKDR
-117 ERAYEEAKASV
+117 ERAYEEAKANV

-135 KQDNAQAEQDYQN
+135 KQDNAQAEQEYQN
-148 KLSAYNAK
+148 KLNAYNAK

-215 KPIKMSSNSTVEVV
+215 KPIKMSPNSTVEVV

-241 YIGGMTLDQYPVKM
+241 YIGGMTLDNYPVKTI
-255 VKSWRIKAGTPAGKL
+255 KSWRIKAGTPAGEL

-297 ATNDTPV
+297 TTNDAPV

-342 YDDETG
+342 YDDDTG
-348 QPIKLANTILSIDLD
+348 RPIKLANMLLSIDLD
-363 GETEKSTVSSESAK
+363 GETEKSTVSSENAN
-377 GIIPTLPSDVGTANE
+377 GVIPTLPSDVGTVNE

-411 GKTDFGIDDTKT
+411 GKTDFGVDDTKT

-477 PLVDEPKLPPAIT
+477 PLVDEPKLPPVVT
-490 PPQVGDIVNTITYNR
+490 PPQVGDIANTIIYNR
-505 VAIKQVNTRWID
+505 VAVKQVNTRWVD

-524 TPVTDTTTKSAG
+524 ISVTDTTTKPAG
-536 DIDKYA
+536 GIDKYA
-542 FVESR
+542 FVESK

-588 QDYAYVNSETDT
+588 QDYAYVNSETD
-600 NGNVTHIF
+600 
-608 RQYTTKWVDEN
+608 N
-619 NKELKTPVTSDS
+619 N
-631 VKEHGDIP
+631 
-639 NYTYVTTNTNE
+639 
-650 KGNVT
+650 GNVT

-669 GNPLKDIVKG
+669 GNLLKDIVKG
-679 ASSMPRGDEI
+679 ASPMPRGDEI
-689 KDYKFVESKTDERG
+689 KDYKFVESKTDEKG
-703 NVKHIFKQFTTR
+703 NVKHIFKQFITK

-721 EDLDDVVKT
+721 EDLDDAVKT

-747 REVGNTRTHIY
+747 KEVGNTRTHIY
-758 RRYNTFWVEE
+758 RKYNTFWVEE

-774 KREDKLVKEHGD
+774 KKENKLVKEPGD
-786 INSYTYVRTETKE
+786 IASYVYVRTETKE
-799 NGDLVHIFKK
+799 NGDLVHIYKK
-809 AEQKKNDVPTGV
+809 VEQKKSDVPTGV
-821 KSNVVLTGITL
+821 HSNTL
-832 ILSAFGI
+832 ISLVTTSLSALGI
-839 TILNKKRREA
+839 TILNKKKREA

>member
-1 MAFLFDI
+1 MVSLFLI
-8 YIYRERDEYKLK
+8 YIYRERDEHKLK

-37 VMLVQNSIVQ
+37 AMLVQNNIVQ
-47 TYAREKNKDVTSQE
+47 AYAEQKNKDVTSQE

-74 DFKFS
+74 DFKFN
-79 QGETKVFESEE
+79 QGETKIFESEE
-90 QALASLVEQKQAI
+90 QALASLAEQKRAI
-103 DTSIGNYKQAVKDR
+103 DTAINNYKQAVKDR
-117 ERAYEEAKASV
+117 ERAYEEAKANV

-135 KQDNAQAEQDYQN
+135 KQDNAQAEQEYQN
-148 KLSAYNAK
+148 KLNAYNAK

-241 YIGGMTLDQYPVKM
+241 YIGAKTLDQYPVKM
-255 VKSWRIKAGTPAGKL
+255 VKSWRIKAGTPAGEL

-279 ETDSGKTISAHVK
+279 ETDSGKVISAHVK
-292 FILDY
+292 FVLDY

-304 TNAEGSINVVKDGLL
+304 ANAEGSINVVKDGLL

-342 YDDETG
+342 YDDDTG
-348 QPIKLANTILSIDLD
+348 RPIKLANSILSIDLD
-363 GETEKSTVSSESAK
+363 GETEKSTVSSESAS
-377 GIIPTLPSDVGTANE
+377 GVIPTLPSDVGTVNE
-392 TGTKYPTI
+392 TGVKYPTI

-423 TPYGEGLTLFAGNTL
+423 TPYGEGLTLFAGSRLT
-438 NVSFETNDSRWG
+438 VSFETNDSRWG

-477 PLVDEPKLPPAIT
+477 PLIDEPKLPPAIT
-490 PPQVGDIVNTITYNR
+490 PPQVGDIANTITYNR

-524 TPVTDTTTKSAG
+524 EPVTDTTIKPAG

-547 TDDDGNVTHVFRQYT
+547 TDDDGNVTHIFRQYT

-608 RQYTTKWVDEN
+608 RQYTTKWVDED
-619 NKELKTPVTSDS
+619 NKELKTPVITDT

-639 NYTYVTTNTNE
+639 NYAYVTTNTDE

-669 GNPLKDIVKG
+669 GKELKDIVKG
-679 ASSMPRGDEI
+679 ASPMPRGDEI
-689 KDYKFVESKTDERG
+689 KDYKFVESKTDEKG
-703 NVKHIFKQFTTR
+703 NVKHIFKQFITK

-735 AKTFENY
+735 VKTFENY

-774 KREDKLVKEHGD
+774 KKENKLVKEPGD
-786 INSYTYVRTETKE
+786 IASYVYVRTETKE
-799 NGDLVHIFKK
+799 NGDLVHIYKK
-809 AEQKKNDVPTGV
+809 VEPKKNDVPTGV
-821 KSNVVLTGITL
+821 HSNTL
-832 ILSAFGI
+832 ISLITTSLSALGI
-839 TILNKKRREA
+839 TILNKKKREA

>member
-1 MAFLFDI
+1 M
-8 YIYRERDEYKLK
+8 YKTDK
-20 KKIIA
+20 KYKPIL

-31 TQSVGT
+31 TQGAGA

-47 TYAREKNKDVTSQE
+47 AYAEQKNKEVTSQE

-79 QGETKVFESEE
+79 QGETKVFDSEE
-90 QALASLVEQKQAI
+90 QALASLAEQKQAI
-103 DTSIGNYKQAVKDR
+103 NTVIANYKQAVADR
-117 ERAYEEAKASV
+117 ERVYEEAKANV

-135 KQDNAQAEQDYQN
+135 KHDNAQAEQEYQD
-148 KLSAYNAK
+148 KLNAYNAK
-156 KAQNEAWLN
+156 KAEIAQWTQ
-165 ANPVITTLD
+165 ANPVITELD
-174 NGIELRG
+174 NGIKLRG
-181 KYDESKRNSIN
+181 RYDESKKNSIN
-192 YFDDIAINVSE
+192 YFDNIAIDASK
-203 ELLHANRYETTS
+203 ELLETGGYETTS
-215 KPIKMSSNSTVEVV
+215 KSIKMSPNSTVEVIN
-229 SASSSLIDNTNG
+229 ASSALIDNTNG
-241 YIGGMTLDQYPVKM
+241 YIGGMTLDNYPIKTI
-255 VKSWRIKAGTPAGKL
+255 KSWRIKAGTPAGEL

-292 FILDY
+292 FVLDY
-297 ATNDTPV
+297 ATSDTPQV
-304 TNAEGSINVVKDGLL
+304 SNAEGSINVVKDGLL
-319 HMYWMPKSDNSAD
+319 HMYWLPKSDNSSD

-342 YDDETG
+342 YDDATG
-348 QPIKLANTILSIDLD
+348 EPIKLANTILSIDLD

-377 GIIPTLPSDVGTANE
+377 GVIPTLPSDVGTANE

-400 ESNTGSSVTYK
+400 ESNTGTSVTYK

-450 GYSVINIPKLGQ
+450 GYSVINIPKLGRA
-462 VDLTLPE
+462 DLTLPE

-477 PLVDEPKLPPAIT
+477 PLVDEPKLPPVVT
-490 PPQVGDIVNTITYNR
+490 PPQVGDIANTITYNR
-505 VAIKQVNTRWID
+505 VAVKQVNTRWID

-524 TPVTDTTTKSAG
+524 TPVTDTSTKPAG
-536 DIDKYA
+536 DIEHYS

-547 TDDDGNVTHVFRQYT
+547 TDDDGNVTHIFRQYT

-581 TKEHGTI
+581 TKEHGII
-588 QDYAYVNSETDT
+588 QDYAYVNSETDN

-608 RQYTTKWVDEN
+608 RQYTTNWVDEN

-639 NYTYVTTNTNE
+639 NYAYITTNTDE

-669 GNPLKDIVKG
+669 GNPLKDIIKG
-679 ASSMPRGDEI
+679 ASPVARGDEI

-758 RRYNTFWVEE
+758 HKYNTYWVEE

-799 NGDLVHIFKK
+799 NGDLVHVFKK
-809 AEQKKNDVPTGV
+809 VEEQKKNDVPTGV

-839 TILNKKRREA
+839 TILNKKRRDA

>member
-1 MAFLFDI
+1 MK
-8 YIYRERDEYKLK
+8 R
-20 KKIIA
+20 KINKPIL

-31 TQSVGT
+31 TQGAGA

-47 TYAREKNKDVTSQE
+47 AYAEQKNKEVTSQE

-90 QALASLVEQKQAI
+90 QALANIAEQKQAI
-103 DTSIGNYKQAVKDR
+103 NTAIANYKQAVADR
-117 ERAYEEAKASV
+117 ERAYEEAKANV

-135 KQDNAQAEQDYQN
+135 KQGNEQAEQEYQN
-148 KLSAYNAK
+148 QLNAYNAK
-156 KAQNEAWLN
+156 KAEIAQWAQN
-165 ANPVITTLD
+165 NPVITQLD

-181 KYDESKRNSIN
+181 RYDESKRNSIH
-192 YFDDIAINVSE
+192 YFDDIAIN
-203 ELLHANRYETTS
+203 ANPEILSFGGYDTTS
-215 KPIKMSSNSTVEVV
+215 KQIKMSPNSTVEVV

-241 YIGGMTLDQYPVKM
+241 YIGANTLDQYPVKM
-255 VKSWRIKAGTPAGKL
+255 VKSWRIKAGTPAGEL

-292 FILDY
+292 FVLDY
-297 ATNDTPV
+297 ATNDAPV

-319 HMYWMPKSDNSAD
+319 HMYWMPKSDNSSD

-342 YDDETG
+342 YDDDTG
-348 QPIKLANTILSIDLD
+348 RPIKLANMLLSIDLD
-363 GETEKSTVSSESAK
+363 GETEKSTVSADNVK
-377 GIIPTLPSDVGTANE
+377 GVIPTLPSDVGTANE

-400 ESNTGSSVTYK
+400 ESNTDTSVTYK
-411 GKTDFGIDDTKT
+411 GKTDFGIDDTNT
-423 TPYGEGLTLFAGNTL
+423 TPYGEGLTLFAGSTL

-450 GYSVINIPKLGQ
+450 GYSVINIPKLGRT
-462 VDLTLPE
+462 DLTLPE
-469 EPTHPTPT
+469 RPTQPTPT
-477 PLVDEPKLPPAIT
+477 PLVDEPKLPPVVT
-490 PPQVGDIVNTITYNR
+490 PPQVGDIANTITYNR
-505 VAIKQVNTRWID
+505 VAIRQVNTRWID

-524 TPVTDTTTKSAG
+524 TPVTDTSTKPAG
-536 DIDKYA
+536 DIEHYS

-562 TKWVDESGK
+562 TKWVDESGT

-588 QDYAYVNSETDT
+588 QDYAYV
-600 NGNVTHIF
+600 
-608 RQYTTKWVDEN
+608 
-619 NKELKTPVTSDS
+619 
-631 VKEHGDIP
+631 
-639 NYTYVTTNTNE
+639 TTNTDE

-669 GNPLKDIVKG
+669 GKELKDIVKG
-679 ASSMPRGDEI
+679 ASPMPKGDDI
-689 KDYKFVESKTDERG
+689 KDYKFVESKTDEKG
-703 NVKHIFKQFTTR
+703 NVKHIFKQFITK

-721 EDLDDVVKT
+721 EDLDDAIKT

-774 KREDKLVKEHGD
+774 KKENKLVKEPGD
-786 INSYTYVRTETKE
+786 ITSYVYVRTETKE
-799 NGDLVHIFKK
+799 NGDLVHIYKK
-809 AEQKKNDVPTGV
+809 VEQKKNDVPTGV
-821 KSNVVLTGITL
+821 KSNILLTGITL
-832 ILSAFGI
+832 ILSALGI
-839 TILNKKRREA
+839 TILNKKKREA